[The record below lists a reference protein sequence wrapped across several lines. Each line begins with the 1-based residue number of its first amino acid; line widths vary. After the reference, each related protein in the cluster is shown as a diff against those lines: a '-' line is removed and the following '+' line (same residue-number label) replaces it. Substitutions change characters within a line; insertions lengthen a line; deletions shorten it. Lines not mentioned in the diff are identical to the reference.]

1 MNPLRAIRC
10 ALIKRQIERACA
22 QRKAARLRGETYVH
36 SYFRKVA
43 R

>member
-22 QRKAARLRGETYVH
+22 KRKEARLRGETYVH
-36 SYFRKVA
+36 SYTRKAV